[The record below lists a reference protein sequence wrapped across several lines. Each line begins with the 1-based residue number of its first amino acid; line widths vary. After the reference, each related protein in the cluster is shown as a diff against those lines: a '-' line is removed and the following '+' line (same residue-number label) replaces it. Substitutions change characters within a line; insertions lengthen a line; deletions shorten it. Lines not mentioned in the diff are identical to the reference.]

1 LNFIY
6 DPYVSSHYSWI
17 WIVYILMSGVFIF
30 YVISNVLNHL
40 HYKKLS
46 AWCHALVHL
55 SGVLAIGT
63 IFWGTTHCKK

>member
-1 LNFIY
+1 
-6 DPYVSSHYSWI
+6 
-17 WIVYILMSGVFIF
+17 MSGVFIF